1 MCIFTQRMRNSLL
14 HCIIT
19 DALSYYAPITQF
31 KYLYKMDTKKKKEYA
46 APTTDVVELRTEGQ
60 LLQMSG
66 GDFPEWFDGGDLF

>member
-1 MCIFTQRMRNSLL
+1 MRF
-14 HCIIT
+14 
-19 DALSYYAPITQF
+19 PIMRLQPNLNIYTKWIQ
-31 KYLYKMDTKKKKEYA
+31 KKKKEYA

>member
-1 MCIFTQRMRNSLL
+1 MCIFTQRMHNSLL
-14 HCIIT
+14 HSIIT

-31 KYLYKMDTKKKKEYA
+31 KYLYKMDKKKKNEYA

-66 GDFPEWFDGGDLF
+66 GDFPE